1 MCARVCACVCVLPEQ
16 TYADPAALSEST
28 ETKPLF
34 AVDVRQHE
42 GEILPH
48 LILGN
53 PEAKGETRNLL
64 TINSMQRGVVNLQS
78 HTHLKFK
85 REKKKQLVWLDEK

>member
-1 MCARVCACVCVLPEQ
+1 MYVRLCVRVLPEQ

-34 AVDVRQHE
+34 AVDVRQHK

-53 PEAKGETRNLL
+53 PGAGHKG
-64 TINSMQRGVVNLQS
+64 
-78 HTHLKFK
+78 HTHSQMA
-85 REKKKQLVWLDEK
+85 RTS

>member
-1 MCARVCACVCVLPEQ
+1 MLPEE

-34 AVDVRQHE
+34 AVDVCEHK

-48 LILGN
+48 LTLGN
-53 PEAKGETRNLL
+53 PGKDRREICSIDKTNSLLIKVYKTRS
-64 TINSMQRGVVNLQS
+64 IKSIKS
-78 HTHLKFK
+78 S
-85 REKKKQLVWLDEK
+85 